1 MDLFAKWICTRNLF
15 ILYSWS
21 CFYTDWYELFEIN
34 LILLCSKNIILN
46 SGREYASDI
55 HAVVTTFSVVVSSEM
70 APGFHIIIYTATND
84 DYLLSD
90 SAYFPVQAINR

>member
-1 MDLFAKWICTRNLF
+1 
-15 ILYSWS
+15 LYAG
-21 CFYTDWYELFEIN
+21 CKREKN
-34 LILLCSKNIILN
+34 HLIIFLLCSKNIILN

-70 APGFHIIIYTATND
+70 APGFHIIIYTATYD